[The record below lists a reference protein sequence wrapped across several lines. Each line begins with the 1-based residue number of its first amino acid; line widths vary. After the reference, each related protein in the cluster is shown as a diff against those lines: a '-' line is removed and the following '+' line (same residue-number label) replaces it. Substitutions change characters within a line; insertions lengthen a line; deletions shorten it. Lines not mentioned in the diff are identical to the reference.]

1 MKKDKKQ
8 KKERKPKKKTKAFK
22 SVVQNI
28 AAPQSS
34 PYFSTHYIP
43 PTIRSRDYSEARI
56 IPAFN
61 PFDNFGLE
69 SQYPAIASDQFIIQI
84 PQHRIEPTRLRNIGR
99 AEYNAARDIVA
110 QPPPEQPPAHAESPF
125 VEPVDEVI
133 KPKRVYKKKPKVEN
147 VILEE

>member
-8 KKERKPKKKTKAFK
+8 KKERKSKKKAFK
-22 SVVQNI
+22 NVVQNI
-28 AAPQSS
+28 ATPQSS
-34 PYFSTHYIP
+34 SYFATHYIP
-43 PTIRSRDYSEARI
+43 PTIRSRNYSEPRI

-61 PFDNFGLE
+61 PFDSFGLE
-69 SQYPAIASDQFIIQI
+69 SEYPRIASDDFIIQL

-99 AEYNAARDIVA
+99 AEYNAARDVVAPTPPA
-110 QPPPEQPPAHAESPF
+110 QPPAQTESPF
-125 VEPVDEVI
+125 VESVTEVP